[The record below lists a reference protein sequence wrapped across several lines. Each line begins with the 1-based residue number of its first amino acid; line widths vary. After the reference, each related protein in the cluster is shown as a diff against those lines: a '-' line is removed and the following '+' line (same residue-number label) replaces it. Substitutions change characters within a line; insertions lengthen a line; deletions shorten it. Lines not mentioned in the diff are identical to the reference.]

1 MTMGVKHLKN
11 KKGQAAI
18 ETALALP
25 FLIFLLYWT
34 LNAFHSIHTSHVAQ
48 KYAAMNMYQRLD
60 NRAQFVVDGVEDRQ
74 IDKGFLAVQFT
85 DDQGNLPQR
94 RILLGRGFNV
104 QVNSIVGVCREPGC
118 N

>member
-1 MTMGVKHLKN
+1 MVVNKLKC

-34 LNAFHSIHTSHVAQ
+34 LNSFHAIHTSHIAQ

-60 NRAQFVVDGVEDRQ
+60 NRAQFVVDGVEDRP
-74 IDKGFLAVQFT
+74 IGKNFIAVQFMN
-85 DDQGNLPQR
+85 QNGEAPKR
-94 RILLGRGFNV
+94 RILLGTGFNV
-104 QVNSIVGVCREPGC
+104 EVNSVVGICREPGC